1 MKLEAVTKS
10 WTTVDDHQQSLG
22 SGGGSPPTKLD
33 STTSE
38 TASKPVGFSWWL
50 GMICRREEGEKK
62 REGGVDREERE
73 EGKERED
80 L

>member
-10 WTTVDDHQQSLG
+10 WTTVDDHQQSWG
-22 SGGGSPPTKLD
+22 QGEVARPPNWT

-62 REGGVDREERE
+62 GKGGGGLMGKRERK
-73 EGKERED
+73 GKD

>member
-1 MKLEAVTKS
+1 MDDSGRSSAV
-10 WTTVDDHQQSLG
+10 LG

-33 STTSE
+33 SITSE
-38 TASKPVGFSWWL
+38 TASKPVGFRWWL

-62 REGGVDREERE
+62 GKGGGGGGGGGLMGKRERK
-73 EGKERED
+73 GKD